1 LFYHAA
7 PSKTQLTG
15 NTVKKIS
22 LIFAAVLAWTSL
34 SALAAPIS
42 VSGHL
47 SLSPQFKSRVSPND
61 TLYIIARAV
70 NGPRM
75 PLAVFRAKADIL
87 PFVYVLN
94 DSMAMSPEMKLS
106 DFDQVVVVARISRS
120 GDPMPHP
127 GDLEV
132 FSRVVRPGTT
142 GIDLTIDK
150 LVK

>member
-1 LFYHAA
+1 M
-7 PSKTQLTG
+7 
-15 NTVKKIS
+15 KKIS
-22 LIFAAVLAWTSL
+22 LILLATLALTSIT
-34 SALAAPIS
+34 ALAAPIS
-42 VSGHL
+42 VSGHI
-47 SLSPQFKSRVSPND
+47 SLSPKFKSKVSADD

-70 NGPRM
+70 NGPHM

-106 DFDQVVVVARISRS
+106 DFDQVVVVARISKS

-132 FSRVVRPGTT
+132 VSRVVQPGTT

-150 LVK
+150 VVK